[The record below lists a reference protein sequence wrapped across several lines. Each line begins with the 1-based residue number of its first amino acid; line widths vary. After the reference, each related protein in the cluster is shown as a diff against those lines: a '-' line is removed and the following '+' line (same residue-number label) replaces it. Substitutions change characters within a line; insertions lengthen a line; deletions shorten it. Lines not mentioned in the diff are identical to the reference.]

1 MGIRSTQIRRRGAIR
16 LLALALLAVAAVLVC
31 GRWTQKN
38 QAKLLT
44 NEDRLAYLAQMGWT
58 AEEIPVA
65 EQVVQ
70 LPKEFPPVLEQY
82 NTLQI
87 QQGFDLKAY
96 RGKEVT
102 MYTYRLL
109 EYPSPPEQGDVYAC
123 LYVYRGTVI
132 GGDVHAASM
141 TGFMHGLKR

>member
-16 LLALALLAVAAVLVC
+16 LLALALLAIAAVLVC

-132 GGDVHAASM
+132 GGDVHTASM
-141 TGFMHGLKR
+141 MGFMHGLKR

>member
-38 QAKLLT
+38 QAKLVT

-87 QQGFDLKAY
+87 QQGFDLKVY

-109 EYPSPPEQGDVYAC
+109 EYPSPPQQGDVYAC
-123 LYVYRGTVI
+123 LYVYPFSSCRSSITWSI
-132 GGDVHAASM
+132 SAS
-141 TGFMHGLKR
+141 